1 MNYNKSVWVD
11 VFSEKDFRR
20 YRKGRIVAKLINIG
34 FGNVVNSD
42 KIIAVVSPEA
52 APVKRMVQRA
62 KESNRII
69 DATQGR
75 RTKAVL
81 ITGEEFIILRLC
93 SRKRSAADSTA
104 AGKQKKSEGNLKMSR
119 GILTVVSGFSGAGK
133 GTLMK
138 RLMEEYD
145 NYALSISV
153 TTRDPRPG
161 EEDGVS
167 YFFRTEE
174 EFDRMVEEDAFL
186 EYARYVKHSYGT
198 PKAYVE
204 EQLDAGKDVLLEI
217 EIQGALQV
225 KEKRPDTLLVF
236 ITPPTAEELERRLR
250 GRGTETEEV
259 IKGRM
264 ERAKE
269 EAQGMD
275 QYDYVLINDDL
286 ETCVKQMHETI
297 QSQHFMS
304 SNQKDFIEQMKKS
317 LEK

>member
-1 MNYNKSVWVD
+1 
-11 VFSEKDFRR
+11 
-20 YRKGRIVAKLINIG
+20 
-34 FGNVVNSD
+34 
-42 KIIAVVSPEA
+42 
-52 APVKRMVQRA
+52 
-62 KESNRII
+62 
-69 DATQGR
+69 
-75 RTKAVL
+75 
-81 ITGEEFIILRLC
+81 
-93 SRKRSAADSTA
+93 
-104 AGKQKKSEGNLKMSR
+104 
-119 GILTVVSGFSGAGK
+119 
-133 GTLMK
+133 MK

-259 IKGRM
+259 I
-264 ERAKE
+264 
-269 EAQGMD
+269 
-275 QYDYVLINDDL
+275 LINDDL

>member
-81 ITGEEFIILRLC
+81 ITGEEFIILSALQPETI
-93 SRKRSAADSTA
+93 SRRFNGGWETE
-104 AGKQKKSEGNLKMSR
+104 KSEGNLKMSR

-167 YFFRTEE
+167 YFS
-174 EFDRMVEEDAFL
+174 V
-186 EYARYVKHSYGT
+186 
-198 PKAYVE
+198 
-204 EQLDAGKDVLLEI
+204 Q
-217 EIQGALQV
+217 
-225 KEKRPDTLLVF
+225 
-236 ITPPTAEELERRLR
+236 
-250 GRGTETEEV
+250 
-259 IKGRM
+259 
-264 ERAKE
+264 
-269 EAQGMD
+269 
-275 QYDYVLINDDL
+275 
-286 ETCVKQMHETI
+286 
-297 QSQHFMS
+297 
-304 SNQKDFIEQMKKS
+304 KKS
-317 LEK
+317 LTAW

>member
-81 ITGEEFIILRLC
+81 ITGEEFIILSALQPETI
-93 SRKRSAADSTA
+93 SRRFNGGWETEKRAR
-104 AGKQKKSEGNLKMSR
+104 GNLKMSR

-167 YFFRTEE
+167 YFFCTEE

-186 EYARYVKHSYGT
+186 E
-198 PKAYVE
+198 
-204 EQLDAGKDVLLEI
+204 LC
-217 EIQGALQV
+217 ALR
-225 KEKRPDTLLVF
+225 KT
-236 ITPPTAEELERRLR
+236 IPTERRR
-250 GRGTETEEV
+250 HT
-259 IKGRM
+259 
-264 ERAKE
+264 
-269 EAQGMD
+269 
-275 QYDYVLINDDL
+275 
-286 ETCVKQMHETI
+286 
-297 QSQHFMS
+297 
-304 SNQKDFIEQMKKS
+304 
-317 LEK
+317 

>member
-1 MNYNKSVWVD
+1 MYFLK
-11 VFSEKDFRR
+11 KDFRR

-69 DATQGR
+69 ERRREDARKQCSSPE
-75 RTKAVL
+75 KNL
-81 ITGEEFIILRLC
+81 SSFRLC
-93 SRKRSAADSTA
+93 SRKRSAVDSTA

-167 YFFRTEE
+167 YFS
-174 EFDRMVEEDAFL
+174 V
-186 EYARYVKHSYGT
+186 
-198 PKAYVE
+198 
-204 EQLDAGKDVLLEI
+204 Q
-217 EIQGALQV
+217 
-225 KEKRPDTLLVF
+225 
-236 ITPPTAEELERRLR
+236 
-250 GRGTETEEV
+250 
-259 IKGRM
+259 
-264 ERAKE
+264 
-269 EAQGMD
+269 
-275 QYDYVLINDDL
+275 
-286 ETCVKQMHETI
+286 
-297 QSQHFMS
+297 
-304 SNQKDFIEQMKKS
+304 KKS
-317 LEK
+317 LTAW

>member
-1 MNYNKSVWVD
+1 
-11 VFSEKDFRR
+11 
-20 YRKGRIVAKLINIG
+20 
-34 FGNVVNSD
+34 
-42 KIIAVVSPEA
+42 
-52 APVKRMVQRA
+52 
-62 KESNRII
+62 
-69 DATQGR
+69 
-75 RTKAVL
+75 
-81 ITGEEFIILRLC
+81 
-93 SRKRSAADSTA
+93 
-104 AGKQKKSEGNLKMSR
+104 
-119 GILTVVSGFSGAGK
+119 
-133 GTLMK
+133 MK

-153 TTRDPRPG
+153 TTRAPRPG

-269 EAQGMD
+269 EAQGMG
-275 QYDYVLINDDL
+275 QYDMSDQRRPRNLR
-286 ETCVKQMHETI
+286 KQMHETI